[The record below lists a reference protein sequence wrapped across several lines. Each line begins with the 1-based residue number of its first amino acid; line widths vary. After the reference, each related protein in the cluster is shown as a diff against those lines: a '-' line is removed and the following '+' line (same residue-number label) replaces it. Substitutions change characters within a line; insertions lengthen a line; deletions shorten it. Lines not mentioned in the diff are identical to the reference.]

1 MHIIRD
7 LCTNI
12 LVYRF
17 LTLFKKSTS
26 IHLFSSLGKKTPIF
40 WKMNTIM
47 FFIHFLYQE
56 IVMNLCI
63 LMVSY
68 MIKCKG
74 FWIRFTV
81 NYDSCLVVIHWHT
94 WLTSTVIVIGVW
106 GTDSDKHFD
115 GITLT
120 VFYRKFQ
127 FTLRA
132 CTCITIYLEDVK
144 NWHNVQKIFFQN
156 TVWRIIQNSIIHVKG
171 ENSQKTIS
179 CYLHQTKK

>member
-7 LCTNI
+7 LYTNI

-17 LTLFKKSTS
+17 LTIFKKLTS
-26 IHLFSSLGKKTPIF
+26 IHLFFLLVKKITCF
-40 WKMNTIM
+40 EKNDQNH
-47 FFIHFLYQE
+47 FLFSFLYQE

-68 MIKCKG
+68 MIKCEG

-94 WLTSTVIVIGVW
+94 RLTSTVIVIGVW

-144 NWHNVQKIFFQN
+144 NWHNVQKIFFEN
-156 TVWRIIQNSIIHVKG
+156 TVWRIIYELPVI
-171 ENSQKTIS
+171 
-179 CYLHQTKK
+179 

>member
-1 MHIIRD
+1 MFR
-7 LCTNI
+7 
-12 LVYRF
+12 
-17 LTLFKKSTS
+17 
-26 IHLFSSLGKKTPIF
+26 
-40 WKMNTIM
+40 KMITIM
-47 FFIHFLYQE
+47 FFFLFLYQE

-63 LMVSY
+63 LMISN
-68 MIKCKG
+68 MIKCEG

-94 WLTSTVIVIGVW
+94 RLTSTVIVIGVW
-106 GTDSDKHFD
+106 GTDPDKHFD

-144 NWHNVQKIFFQN
+144 NCTMYRKSFSKIQCDALFMNYNLFNIYWIRLQNV
-156 TVWRIIQNSIIHVKG
+156 
-171 ENSQKTIS
+171 E
-179 CYLHQTKK
+179 

>member
-7 LCTNI
+7 LYTNI

-17 LTLFKKSTS
+17 LTIFKKLTS
-26 IHLFSSLGKKTPIF
+26 IHLFFLLVKKITCF
-40 WKMNTIM
+40 EKNDQNH
-47 FFIHFLYQE
+47 FLFSFLYQE

-68 MIKCKG
+68 MIKCEG

-81 NYDSCLVVIHWHT
+81 NYDSCFVVIHWHT
-94 WLTSTVIVIGVW
+94 RLTSTVIVIGVW

-127 FTLRA
+127 FTFRA

-144 NWHNVQKIFFQN
+144 NWHNVQKIFFEN
-156 TVWRIIQNSIIHVKG
+156 TVWCIIYELPLI
-171 ENSQKTIS
+171 
-179 CYLHQTKK
+179 